1 VPHLRQNG
9 TIRRS
14 PEADDAIPQ
23 VEYLL
28 TGAIKSGLLRVNDP
42 KSRGNLEV
50 DMRKSVLA
58 VLSASAM
65 ALAGI
70 ATSANAAS
78 VVTGPVPSVLTPPA
92 SAIFGA
98 NVTGGPTSFNDT
110 FTFTVAGTPGAAN
123 AQVST
128 ILLNGSQNINF
139 SSITLDGN
147 AFVKTSADGTTTE
160 VPETWALLNPVLVGI
175 GTHTINV
182 MGNLIGPNGSY
193 SGTLNVQ
200 AVPEP
205 ASWAMMLIGFGAMG
219 LAVRR
224 RRRPALAQ
232 LA

>member
-1 VPHLRQNG
+1 
-9 TIRRS
+9 
-14 PEADDAIPQ
+14 
-23 VEYLL
+23 
-28 TGAIKSGLLRVNDP
+28 
-42 KSRGNLEV
+42 
-50 DMRKSVLA
+50 MRKLVYMIAGAAALA
-58 VLSASAM
+58 SASV
-65 ALAGI
+65 
-70 ATSANAAS
+70 ANAAS

-98 NVTGGPTSFNDT
+98 NITGGPTSFNDT
-110 FTFTVAGTPGAAN
+110 FTFSVAGSPGSAD

-147 AFVKTSADGTTTE
+147 AFVKTSADGTTSPI
-160 VPETWALLNPVLVGI
+160 PETWALLNPVLVGI

-205 ASWAMMLIGFGAMG
+205 ATWAMMLLGFGAMG
-219 LAVRR
+219 LAIRR
-224 RRRPALAQ
+224 RRRPVLAQ